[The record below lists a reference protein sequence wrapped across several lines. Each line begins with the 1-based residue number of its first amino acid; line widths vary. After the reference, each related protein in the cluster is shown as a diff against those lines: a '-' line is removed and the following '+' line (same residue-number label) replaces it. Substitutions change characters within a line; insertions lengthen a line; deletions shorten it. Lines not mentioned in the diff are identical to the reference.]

1 MRKRITSLLLTLVM
15 LFSLVPAM
23 GVTASAA
30 DDTFYEQVFIRNYR
44 AFWDYLRSPDSRELV
59 LDTNINYTLSG
70 EDEEI
75 EVRRSQRLDL
85 NGHKIRI
92 DATKRASFYS
102 LITIYD
108 GELTLYD
115 SKGGGEI
122 AVEFAMDSKEHSII
136 KIFPN
141 SGAYP
146 KFTMNSGTLTRL
158 NPIETRALGSNGCV
172 SDSINSRVKDGE
184 PRPQITINGGTI
196 NCPYSW
202 DRSKPLPIY
211 SSQFMPTALLL
222 RNSKLTVNGGTFNGM
237 VWIEDLTPKKGE
249 TEPRIFLNGGV
260 FNSSFVVEDV
270 PKDVTRII
278 IDGARFNDGLYVG
291 NSDSGRTYN
300 VGSKPALLIKSGV
313 FDSPDQKP
321 KLDIYA
327 AIGENTENA
336 MKCFPNSAIKMN
348 GKIYTSEN
356 LGLLAK
362 NDSHNYFNS
371 KTPIEVIGRAWDLKE
386 VLLDGSP
393 IAVPNIRDGAAFRK
407 DGSVPVYTVSTLG
420 THELVYRWYDLAKEL
435 RDAGWFYE
443 IRCELG
449 PGLYNNIY
457 NGSYTTANGICE
469 WRYRLPNTPANIDA
483 GQMAFTINLR
493 HATDPTS
500 IVYSNQYLLRY
511 QVVQD
516 SAQIITAGRLN
527 MSGGDIIPSDAVSAN
542 QVTRGAM
549 ENRFTVSAQTNWSL
563 SGDTRSKTVTLKAAD
578 GYRFLS
584 ASDFSVEGA
593 NCVTAKSSSVSA
605 DGKTCKVRVE
615 ARVCRLLTHIAGE
628 LENFY
633 DDRTF
638 ADVSITS
645 YDPDRY
651 RFEIDGAV
659 ERSYSGVSP
668 FTKIDGSS
676 WYYFFLDI
684 YPEPGYAV
692 RSNSKVAVFI
702 SGGYWSNGSAM
713 EDEVYTAIY
722 GDWVADDVGHTVYPK
737 CWCIGRDAANTEYVG
752 IDPRYE
758 SAARTLRLGIKMPV
772 AGESPTDASYQSIS
786 GLPSD
791 VKEKIEWKM
800 QGDTVFQAGKEYELE
815 ISLEIPKQRPN
826 TVWPEDYKTT
836 VVYINGVNAWTYDD
850 RWGGPDGGKANA
862 AVYNW
867 GALIP
872 YTVPGGN
879 DGVTVSGK
887 ITSYNPGNA
896 TTVELRQGDTVK
908 YSTTITKTTGSGQ
921 VTQNFTIPAVAAGT
935 YDLVVT
941 KPGHLPYTVTGVVV
955 GSSDLDLTTNSK
967 EYISTMTLLAG
978 DVDGDGNIN
987 ETDVSIIRYAS
998 NINKDASAAA
1008 NPLTD
1013 MDGDG
1018 SVNESDVSIVRYS
1031 THINKSTSHCT
1042 YGYAE

>member
-1 MRKRITSLLLTLVM
+1 M
-15 LFSLVPAM
+15 
-23 GVTASAA
+23 
-30 DDTFYEQVFIRNYR
+30 
-44 AFWDYLRSPDSRELV
+44 
-59 LDTNINYTLSG
+59 
-70 EDEEI
+70 
-75 EVRRSQRLDL
+75 
-85 NGHKIRI
+85 
-92 DATKRASFYS
+92 
-102 LITIYD
+102 
-108 GELTLYD
+108 
-115 SKGGGEI
+115 
-122 AVEFAMDSKEHSII
+122 
-136 KIFPN
+136 
-141 SGAYP
+141 
-146 KFTMNSGTLTRL
+146 
-158 NPIETRALGSNGCV
+158 
-172 SDSINSRVKDGE
+172 
-184 PRPQITINGGTI
+184 
-196 NCPYSW
+196 
-202 DRSKPLPIY
+202 
-211 SSQFMPTALLL
+211 
-222 RNSKLTVNGGTFNGM
+222 
-237 VWIEDLTPKKGE
+237 
-249 TEPRIFLNGGV
+249 
-260 FNSSFVVEDV
+260 
-270 PKDVTRII
+270 
-278 IDGARFNDGLYVG
+278 
-291 NSDSGRTYN
+291 
-300 VGSKPALLIKSGV
+300 
-313 FDSPDQKP
+313 
-321 KLDIYA
+321 
-327 AIGENTENA
+327 
-336 MKCFPNSAIKMN
+336 
-348 GKIYTSEN
+348 
-356 LGLLAK
+356 
-362 NDSHNYFNS
+362 
-371 KTPIEVIGRAWDLKE
+371 
-386 VLLDGSP
+386 
-393 IAVPNIRDGAAFRK
+393 
-407 DGSVPVYTVSTLG
+407 
-420 THELVYRWYDLAKEL
+420 
-435 RDAGWFYE
+435 
-443 IRCELG
+443 
-449 PGLYNNIY
+449 
-457 NGSYTTANGICE
+457 
-469 WRYRLPNTPANIDA
+469 
-483 GQMAFTINLR
+483 
-493 HATDPTS
+493 
-500 IVYSNQYLLRY
+500 
-511 QVVQD
+511 
-516 SAQIITAGRLN
+516 
-527 MSGGDIIPSDAVSAN
+527 
-542 QVTRGAM
+542 
-549 ENRFTVSAQTNWSL
+549 
-563 SGDTRSKTVTLKAAD
+563 
-578 GYRFLS
+578 
-584 ASDFSVEGA
+584 
-593 NCVTAKSSSVSA
+593 
-605 DGKTCKVRVE
+605 
-615 ARVCRLLTHIAGE
+615 
-628 LENFY
+628 
-633 DDRTF
+633 
-638 ADVSITS
+638 
-645 YDPDRY
+645 
-651 RFEIDGAV
+651 
-659 ERSYSGVSP
+659 
-668 FTKIDGSS
+668 
-676 WYYFFLDI
+676 
-684 YPEPGYAV
+684 